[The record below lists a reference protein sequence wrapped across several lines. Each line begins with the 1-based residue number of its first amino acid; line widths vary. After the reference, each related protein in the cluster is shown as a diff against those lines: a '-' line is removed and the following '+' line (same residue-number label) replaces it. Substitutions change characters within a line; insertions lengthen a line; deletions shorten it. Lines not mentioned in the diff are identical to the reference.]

1 MPTLHVVDGTFELF
15 RAHFSKR
22 PDVRGADGRSIK
34 ATVGLASSML
44 ALLHEPKENVTHI
57 AVAFDN
63 PIRSFRNDLFHGYKS
78 DEGVDPELRAQFDAA
93 EDAVR
98 ALGIVVWSMD
108 RWEADD
114 ALATAA
120 WRFHRQADV
129 KILSVDKDLGQC
141 LAWTNVIQVDR
152 IRDKVIDAD
161 TVREVRGIEP
171 ESIPDLLAL
180 VGDDADG
187 IPGLPGFGAKGAA
200 AVLRRWKHLDA
211 IPDDAAAWDV
221 DVRGKDKLAATLRE
235 MRPQA
240 ELYRTLATLVT
251 DVPLRE
257 DLDALRFR
265 GVPRNAFTEW
275 CASAGL
281 GSMATRP
288 VRWGE

>member
-15 RAHFSKR
+15 RAHYSKR
-22 PDVRGADGRSIK
+22 PDVRGPDGASIK
-34 ATVGLASSML
+34 ATVGLASSLL
-44 ALLHEPKENVTHI
+44 ALLHEPKEAVTHI

-63 PIRSFRNDLFHGYKS
+63 PIRCFRNDLFHGYKS
-78 DEGVDPELRAQFDAA
+78 DEGVDPDLRAQFDAA
-93 EDAVR
+93 EDATR

-120 WRFHRQADV
+120 WRFHGLASV
-129 KILSVDKDLGQC
+129 KILSPDKDLGQC
-141 LAWTNVIQVDR
+141 LGWPGVTQVDR

-161 TVREVRGIEP
+161 TIREVRGVEP
-171 ESIPDLLAL
+171 ESVPDLLAL

-200 AVLRRWKHLDA
+200 AVLRRWRHLDA
-211 IPDDAAAWDV
+211 IPDDPAAWDV
-221 DVRGKDKLAATLRE
+221 DVRGRDKLGATLRS

-257 DLDALRFR
+257 DLEGLRFR
-265 GVPRNAFTEW
+265 GVPKNAFTAW
-275 CASAGL
+275 CAAAGL
-281 GSMATRP
+281 GTMATRP